1 MPSPTMRRRACESLR
16 LSRVMDPAESV
27 GQGPNRFLEGLRCP
41 VAVVCIRE
49 GEHPAEGLGGCR
61 WLLGPGPIVRPSVVL
76 RVR

>member
-49 GEHPAEGLGGCR
+49 GEH
-61 WLLGPGPIVRPSVVL
+61 S
-76 RVR
+76 